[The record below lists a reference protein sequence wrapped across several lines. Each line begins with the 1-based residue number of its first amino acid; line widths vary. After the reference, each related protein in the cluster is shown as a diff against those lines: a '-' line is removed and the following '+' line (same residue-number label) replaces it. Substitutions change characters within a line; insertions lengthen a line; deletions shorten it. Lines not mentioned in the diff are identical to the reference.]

1 MTFGQYLKNKRKAK
15 GLTQEQVGEALNVSK
30 ASVSKYEQ
38 DLFVPQVSIM
48 KEYREL
54 LGVSRDEFYAALE
67 GDVQTDPE
75 QADQKAR
82 QGGACLYRRGTALT
96 PELLQLMQIAAKNRI
111 EKELNTFISKI
122 GGCKDD

>member
-15 GLTQEQVGEALNVSK
+15 GLSQEQVGEALNVSK

-82 QGGACLYRRGTALT
+82 QGGTALT